1 MEPIFILVLAL
12 SALIGVTLG
21 LLGGGGSI
29 LTVPLLVYVA
39 GFGEKEAIAASLFI
53 VGTTSIVATIG
64 HARNRRVQ
72 WRTGLIFGAASMI
85 GAFAGGWIGGY
96 VPGNILL
103 ILFAIMMLA
112 TSIAMIRGRKKP
124 KVLASAETTDAPVAP
139 RSLPLGR
146 ILLDGGVV
154 GLATGMVG
162 AGGGFLV
169 VPALNLLGGL
179 PMAVAVGTSLLVIV
193 MKSFAG
199 LSGYLFSV
207 QLDWTPVLAITGMAI
222 LGSFAGAAL
231 AGKINETKL
240 RKIFGYFV
248 LVMGVFVLGQELI
261 ALI

>member
-29 LTVPLLVYVA
+29 LAVPLLVYVA

-64 HARNRRVQ
+64 HAREKRVQ
-72 WRTGLIFGAASMI
+72 WKTGLIFGAASMV
-85 GAFAGGWIGGY
+85 GAFAGGWLGGY
-96 VPGNILL
+96 IPGNVLL

-112 TSIAMIRGRKKP
+112 TSIAMIRGRKNKTP
-124 KVLASAETTDAPVAP
+124 ADAAANAPVP
-139 RSLPLGR
+139 TKTSLPLAR
-146 ILLDGGVV
+146 ILIDGAVV

-169 VPALNLLGGL
+169 VPALTLLGGL

-207 QLDWTPVLAITGMAI
+207 QLDWIPVLAITALAI

-231 AGKINETKL
+231 AGKINEAKL

-261 ALI
+261 KLI